1 MKYFS
6 LTSFNDTY
14 GYDSLIVPLLC
25 RMINLEQL
33 TLYLSALRFD
43 STYIDGVQLYD
54 QFLNYM
60 SRLKTFKFNIR
71 TRIFKYHQLE
81 LDLPSNGTIEQSFI
95 GRNYRQVASYID
107 PIECK
112 CQIYSLPFDF
122 KYFVE
127 LDNAFPGGKFHKVRH
142 LTMHGTGPFEDELF
156 QLVSEDFLNLE
167 HLAVSN
173 PYSQKD
179 NRHESTSISFPN
191 LRSLTLQ
198 YAHYDYV
205 ELFLQRKFTRLPH
218 LFQLC
223 LTYKALT
230 TITNQFMDDATKFN
244 FGTLKSLDVCE
255 AFVRSKDFNQFFP
268 AL

>member
-43 STYIDGVQLYD
+43 STYIDGIQLYD
-54 QFLNYM
+54 QFLNCM
-60 SRLKTFKFNIR
+60 TRLKAFKFNIR

-81 LDLPSNGTIEQSFI
+81 LDLPSNETILQSFT

-112 CQIYSLPFDF
+112 CHVYSLPFDF

-127 LDNAFPGGKFHKVRH
+127 LDNAFAGGKFHRVRH
-142 LTMHGTGPFEDELF
+142 LTMHGTGSFEDQLF
-156 QLVSEDFLNLE
+156 QLVSEDFSNLE

-179 NRHESTSISFPN
+179 NRHTTTSICFSH

-205 ELFLQRKFTRLPH
+205 ELFILKKFTQLPKLVH
-218 LFQLC
+218 LC
-223 LTYKALT
+223 ATYKSLT
-230 TITNQFMDDATKFN
+230 TITHQFTDDATRFN
-244 FGTLKSLDVCE
+244 FGSLKYLDACE
-255 AFVRSKDFNQFFP
+255 AFVRSKDFNQYFP